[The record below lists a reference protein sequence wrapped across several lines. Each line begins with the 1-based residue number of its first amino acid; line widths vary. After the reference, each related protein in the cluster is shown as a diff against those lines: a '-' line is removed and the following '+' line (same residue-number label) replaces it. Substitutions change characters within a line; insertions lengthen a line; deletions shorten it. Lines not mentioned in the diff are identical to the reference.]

1 MNKTDGA
8 ITSIGLTAPIWMMY
22 LEEVNAVVAT
32 LVGLATLATICVKLY
47 YMIKDHNKEQLIWKR
62 RTPNRD

>member
-8 ITSIGLTAPIWMMY
+8 ITSIGLTAPIWMMQ

-32 LVGLATLATICVKLY
+32 LVGLATLATIFAKLY
-47 YMIKDHNKEQLIWKR
+47 YLIKDHKK
-62 RTPNRD
+62 

>member
-32 LVGLATLATICVKLY
+32 LVGLATLATICAKLY
-47 YMIKDHNKEQLIWKR
+47 YLIKDHNKE
-62 RTPNRD
+62 

>member
-1 MNKTDGA
+1 MSKTDGA

-32 LVGLATLATICVKLY
+32 LVGLATLATICTKLY
-47 YMIKDHNKEQLIWKR
+47 YLIEDHNK
-62 RTPNRD
+62 